1 MFKFKKLFF
10 LTALVALFAAA
21 VLPASSA
28 FALVPHNARYALVKQ
43 ASAVVNNQPATIFRL
58 RGTYMCDKV
67 QLASTISGKVITIYA
82 YDINLTPNGKRCS
95 KVQGFNRVISVGRL
109 ALGRYTVIVNPTNP
123 GLQQKKFTYI
133 TPLFFEPTLTGP

>member
-10 LTALVALFAAA
+10 LTALVALLAAA

-28 FALVPHNARYALVKQ
+28 FALVPHNVHYALVKQ
-43 ASAVVNNQPATIFRL
+43 ASAVGNQPATIFRL

-67 QLASTISGKVITIYA
+67 QLASAISGKVITIYV

-95 KVQGFNRVISVGRL
+95 QAQGFNRVISVGRL
-109 ALGRYTVIVNPTNP
+109 VPGRYTVIVNPTNP

-133 TPLFFEPTLTGP
+133 TPLFFEPTLTKP

>member
-10 LTALVALFAAA
+10 LIVLVALLAAA

-28 FALVPHNARYALVKQ
+28 FALMPHNARYALVKQ
-43 ASAVVNNQPATIFRL
+43 ASAVGNQPATIFRL

-67 QLASTISGKVITIYA
+67 QLASAISGKVITIYV
-82 YDINLTPNGKRCS
+82 YDINLTPNGNRCS
-95 KVQGFNRVISVGRL
+95 QVQSFNRVISVGRL
-109 ALGRYTVIVNPTNP
+109 APGRYTVIVNPTNP

-133 TPLFFEPTLTGP
+133 TPLFFEPTLTKP